1 MLKIYLKYVFLLL
14 GKNIFGLCWSY
25 IEVNIFHKLYQTIIF
40 FFNCSQVFTGYFR
53 FIIPEILYFNRVS
66 GGIMSLFNNPMQ
78 LIVVLFCL
86 SIMPLFAVMGTSFLK
101 ISIVLS
107 MLRNA
112 LGIQQIPPNMAIYG
126 LALVLT
132 LFAMAPVGFAIRDNI
147 KAQPIDWN
155 SVNSVEQINSSVVA
169 PYQDFLK
176 KNTSEEQIKFFTQ
189 IGYKIWPKQYQTSLS
204 PNSLLVMV
212 PAFTMSQ
219 LIEAF
224 KIGFLIYLPF
234 VAIDLIVSNVLLA
247 MGMMMVSPM
256 TIALPF
262 KLLIFILMGGWDKL
276 IGQLMVSFS

>member
-1 MLKIYLKYVFLLL
+1 
-14 GKNIFGLCWSY
+14 
-25 IEVNIFHKLYQTIIF
+25 
-40 FFNCSQVFTGYFR
+40 
-53 FIIPEILYFNRVS
+53 
-66 GGIMSLFNNPMQ
+66 MSLFNNPMQ

-126 LALVLT
+126 LALILT
-132 LFAMAPVGFAIRDNI
+132 LFTMAPVGFVIRDNI

-155 SVNSVEQINSSVVA
+155 SVNSMEQIDSSVIT
-169 PYQDFLK
+169 PYRDFLK
-176 KNTSEEQIKFFTQ
+176 KNTSQEQIKFFTQ

-219 LIEAF
+219 LIAAF